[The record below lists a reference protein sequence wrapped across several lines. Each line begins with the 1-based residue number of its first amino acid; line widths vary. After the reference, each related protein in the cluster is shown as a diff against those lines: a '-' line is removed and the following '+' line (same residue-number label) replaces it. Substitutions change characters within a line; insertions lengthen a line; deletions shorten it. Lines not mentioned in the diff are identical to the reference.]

1 MVNLKCL
8 LYDFACYIQLEA
20 DEYGMIRYV
29 VMVNK
34 TERRVSPEE
43 VGSVIVGTLRS
54 AAERNLTVPVKR
66 VVMSVPAEFDD
77 MQRNY
82 TRKTASIAGNII
94 NIIMPR

>member
-1 MVNLKCL
+1 MNFKCL
-8 LYDFACYIQLEA
+8 FHFFVCYLQLEA

-34 TERRVSPEE
+34 TEQRVSPEE
-43 VGSVIVGTLRS
+43 VGSMIVGSLRS
-54 AAERNLTVPVKR
+54 AAERNLTVPVRR

-82 TRKTASIAGNII
+82 TKKTASIAGSMI
-94 NIIMPR
+94 NINMQR